1 MLETLLSNRTV
12 SVLWEALPR
21 ILSAGLTM
29 TIPLTL
35 VSFTLAMVLAV
46 AVALVQY
53 AKVPV
58 LSQLAR
64 FYIWVIRGTPL
75 LVQLFIIFYGLP
87 SVGIM
92 LDAFPAAVIAFAFN
106 EGAYCAETMLET
118 LLSNRTVSVLWE
130 ALPRILSAG
139 LTMTIPLTL
148 VSFTLAMVL
157 AVAVALVQYAK
168 VPVLSQLARFYIWV
182 IRGTPLLVQL
192 FIIFYGL
199 PSVGI
204 MLDAFPAAVIAF
216 AFNEG
221 AYCAETMRGALESVP
236 QGQLEAGYCVG
247 MSWWQIMRRIVLPQ
261 ALRTAVPALSNSLI
275 GMIKD
280 TSLASN
286 ITVAELFM
294 AGQRVAARTYI
305 FLPIYCEVAVVYLLF
320 CTVITKLQGLL
331 ERQLNAHGFQ

>member
-1 MLETLLSNRTV
+1 MFEALLSNRTV
-12 SVLWEALPR
+12 SVLMEALPR
-21 ILSAGLTM
+21 ILTAGLTM

-35 VSFTLAMVLAV
+35 LSFFFAMIIAV

-53 AKVPV
+53 ANVPV
-58 LSQLAR
+58 LLGITAAFALACAALC
-64 FYIWVIRGTPL
+64 WVIRGTPL

-92 LDAFPAAVIAFAFN
+92 LN
-106 EGAYCAETMLET
+106 
-118 LLSNRTVSVLWE
+118 
-130 ALPRILSAG
+130 
-139 LTMTIPLTL
+139 
-148 VSFTLAMVL
+148 
-157 AVAVALVQYAK
+157 
-168 VPVLSQLARFYIWV
+168 
-182 IRGTPLLVQL
+182 
-192 FIIFYGL
+192 
-199 PSVGI
+199 
-204 MLDAFPAAVIAF
+204 AFPAAVIAF

-320 CTVITKLQGLL
+320 CTVITKLQALL
-331 ERQLNAHGFQ
+331 ERQLNARGFQ